1 MKPLLNPPAS
11 VRQMTATQRNG
22 ARLSTQSTGA
32 PATTPARR
40 NVAAQPQ
47 AMGANRGVAP
57 IQLNKGRGASPQ
69 PAAAHNCKG
78 LACHATAQHVAGA
91 KAHPGAAAAAQANR
105 NLAQPRATGTP
116 QRVENRAQTAMSRG
130 ATQAPNPST
139 AKAPPAYVVHAPP
152 VIGGGGQV
160 RATIKGTPQV
170 AGSLDIKPIGGG
182 KVYIS
187 NLTVER
193 QHRRQ
198 GLANQLMS
206 AAMTAARTH
215 GFSTAQLEA
224 RPSDSGITS
233 QALVAMYQRL
243 GFKSVGKTRR
253 GNPLMERR
261 F

>member
-11 VRQMTATQRNG
+11 ARQTPATQRGG
-22 ARLSTQSTGA
+22 ARFSTQSAGA
-32 PATTPARR
+32 LATTPAHR
-40 NVAAQPQ
+40 NIAAQPR
-47 AMGANRGVAP
+47 MTGATRGVAP
-57 IQLNKGRGASPQ
+57 IQLNKGRTPAPQ
-69 PAAAHNCKG
+69 AAAHNCKG
-78 LACHATAQHVAGA
+78 LACHATAQHAAGA

-105 NLAQPRATGTP
+105 NLMQARTTGTP
-116 QRVENRAQTAMSRG
+116 QRVENRAQTA
-130 ATQAPNPST
+130 ATSGGVNQA
-139 AKAPPAYVVHAPP
+139 AKAAAAKTPAYVVHAPP
-152 VIGGGGQV
+152 VIGGGGQIK
-160 RATIKGTPQV
+160 ATIKGTPQV

-198 GLANQLMS
+198 GLANQLMG
-206 AAMTAARTH
+206 AAVAAARTH
-215 GFSTAQLEA
+215 GFSGAQLEA
-224 RPSDSGITS
+224 RPSDAGITS

-243 GFKSVGKTRR
+243 GFKNVGKTRR

>member
-1 MKPLLNPPAS
+1 
-11 VRQMTATQRNG
+11 MTA
-22 ARLSTQSTGA
+22 
-32 PATTPARR
+32 
-40 NVAAQPQ
+40 
-47 AMGANRGVAP
+47 ANRGVAP
-57 IQLNKGRGASPQ
+57 IQLHKGRATSPQ
-69 PAAAHNCKG
+69 PPAHNCKG
-78 LACHATAQHVAGA
+78 LACHAPAQHGTGA

-105 NLAQPRATGTP
+105 NLAQPRTTGTP
-116 QRVENRAQTAMSRG
+116 QRVENRAQTATNRG
-130 ATQAPNPST
+130 ANQAASAST
-139 AKAPPAYVVHAPP
+139 AAKAPPAYVVHAPP

-170 AGSLDIKPIGGG
+170 AGSLDMKPIGGG

-206 AAMTAARTH
+206 AAMSAARTH

>member
-1 MKPLLNPPAS
+1 MKPLLNPPANA
-11 VRQMTATQRNG
+11 RQTLATQRSG
-22 ARLSTQSTGA
+22 ARLSTQGTRT
-32 PATTPARR
+32 PATTPAHRN
-40 NVAAQPQ
+40 NVAQP
-47 AMGANRGVAP
+47 GITGINRGVAP
-57 IQLNKGRGASPQ
+57 IQLHKGRATTTPA
-69 PAAAHNCKG
+69 AAAHNCKG
-78 LACHATAQHVAGA
+78 LACHATAQHGAGA
-91 KAHPGAAAAAQANR
+91 KAHPGAAAAQANR

-130 ATQAPNPST
+130 ANQSPNPSA

-152 VIGGGGQV
+152 VIGGGGKV

-170 AGSLDIKPIGGG
+170 AGSLDIKPIAGG

-215 GFSTAQLEA
+215 GFSGAQLEA